1 MVFKTTGFTAVIAA
15 IAFTTFAG
23 AEGSGANAQVAA
35 QATADITTEA
45 QLTEEVVPV
54 FVEKEVVQELPAAEA
69 VSDNSA
75 DAAPQADSLRELVAA
90 MPAGSQLSDELQCLA
105 GAVYFESRGEPLD
118 GQLAV
123 AQVIINRAED
133 RRFPSSYCSVV
144 YQRAILFRQTWPYAA
159 DQDRLARLAACA
171 CHCPHRPPRAVGQR
185 SKRCAVLP
193 RELRPAQLEPPQGSA
208 RDDRHARLLPLRQ
221 VNLGRGLRASG
232 APFSIRTG

>member
-35 QATADITTEA
+35 QATTDTTTEA

-54 FVEKEVVQELPAAEA
+54 FVEKAVVQELPEAEA

-144 YQRAILFRQTWPYAA
+144 YQRSQFSFVKQGRMPRIKTGSRAWQRAHAIARIAHRGMWDSEASDALYFHANYVRPSWSRRKVA
-159 DQDRLARLAACA
+159 LATIDTHVFYR
-171 CHCPHRPPRAVGQR
+171 
-185 SKRCAVLP
+185 
-193 RELRPAQLEPPQGSA
+193 
-208 RDDRHARLLPLRQ
+208 
-221 VNLGRGLRASG
+221 
-232 APFSIRTG
+232 